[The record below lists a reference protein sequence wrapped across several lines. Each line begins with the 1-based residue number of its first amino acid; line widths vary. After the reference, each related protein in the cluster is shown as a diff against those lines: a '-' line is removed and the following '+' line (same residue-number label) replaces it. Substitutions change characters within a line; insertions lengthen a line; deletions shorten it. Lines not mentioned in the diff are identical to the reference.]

1 MSVYLFPFEF
11 PKEEVAAMKQNFD
24 VTKYDAQ
31 IINYIKKTVHNTA
44 INYFVKNSRIEEA
57 EVISGQKFLDF
68 LIEDKTFFV
77 KEMIRVETD
86 NLSFEFDNLDLAT
99 EFEKLNREEKSFLM
113 RKYILGY
120 SDYEISIQLSLSRQ
134 GVTKKRQRILKK
146 IRERLLR

>member
-1 MSVYLFPFEF
+1 
-11 PKEEVAAMKQNFD
+11 
-24 VTKYDAQ
+24 
-31 IINYIKKTVHNTA
+31 
-44 INYFVKNSRIEEA
+44 
-57 EVISGQKFLDF
+57 
-68 LIEDKTFFV
+68 
-77 KEMIRVETD
+77 MIRVETD

-134 GVTKKRQRILKK
+134 GVKKRQRILKK